1 MPSPYTAILSGIVML
16 GVAIFTAWNHSRER
30 GHRAYGSAE
39 DFTARAR
46 HDRTHNNDW
55 GNDPD
60 KK

>member
-1 MPSPYTAILSGIVML
+1 MPSPYTAILSGIVLL
-16 GVAIFTAWNHSRER
+16 GVAIFTAWNHSRE
-30 GHRAYGSAE
+30 GAHRAYGPTE
-39 DFTARAR
+39 DGRAR